1 MKRHVVGATAL
12 TFVLLVFEGV
22 CWPDAPLSMLHFA
35 YLPVLFAPRAGP
47 VWIGLGLLALAEWS
61 LGRAAFG
68 AAASTAASIT
78 FVWHLVREDV
88 NAESPWLAL
97 AIMPAI
103 EFLRHGWVSV
113 FAAQYG
119 SAAVPPFPW
128 PHLVVEPLIG
138 IPLLAAWFHW
148 RRRDSRWTAG
158 AFAR

>member
-1 MKRHVVGATAL
+1 MKRQVVAAAAL
-12 TFVLLVFEGV
+12 TFVLLIFEGV
-22 CWPDAPLSMLHFA
+22 YWPDAPLSTLHVA
-35 YLPVLFAPRAGP
+35 YLPVLFAPRPGP
-47 VWIGLGLLALAEWS
+47 VWLGLGLLALAEWS

-68 AAASTAASIT
+68 AATSTAASIT

-119 SAAVPPFPW
+119 LAVPNFPW
-128 PHLVVEPLIG
+128 VHLLVEPLIG
-138 IPLLAAWFHW
+138 VPLLAVWFRW
-148 RRRDSRWTAG
+148 RRRDARWTAG
-158 AFAR
+158 AFPR